1 MSSGTLPAYSL
12 ALIVKS
18 VLDGWQEEII
28 NVGLSIE
35 TDLEHSED
43 TYVTLYIANLD
54 RVFNLLVD
62 NLIRRCV
69 KGQRVYMTYRH
80 EKETV
85 TFSMSENVREWMT
98 FCSILVRHGVK

>member
-1 MSSGTLPAYSL
+1 M
-12 ALIVKS
+12 
-18 VLDGWQEEII
+18 
-28 NVGLSIE
+28 SIE

-62 NLIRRCV
+62 NLIRRCA

-85 TFSMSENVREWMT
+85 TFSMSENVQGMDDVLLHSCQTWSE
-98 FCSILVRHGVK
+98 IEALVKKAVELSEDIPLMDYN